1 MPKIK
6 SKTNKALSILQAAE
20 KLFNQYG
27 YKKVSIDEIVKNAH
41 IAKGTFYLYF
51 KNKEEV
57 YTQIIEK
64 YFEKKAA
71 YTTRALDDI
80 KKNEKEKLFEAMIG
94 NLLFLIKNP
103 ILREIFLQ
111 NPNYISKTINRDSLQ
126 NKNMAIIKPIF
137 KTCTLRKDISIN
149 NNPHKHC
156 EALNFLPM
164 LLATYKKH
172 DSKVFWTCTE
182 NLLKIWIDGL
192 TSKYEWKN
200 KSALSIISPLEKE
213 IGI

>member
-6 SKTNKALSILQAAE
+6 AKPDKAISILQAAE
-20 KLFNQYG
+20 KLFNKYG
-27 YKKVSIDEIVKNAH
+27 YKKVSIDEIVKNAS

-57 YTQIIEK
+57 YTKIIDK

-71 YTTRALDDI
+71 YTAHALSDI
-80 KKNEKEKLFEAMIG
+80 KKGEKEKLFEAMVG
-94 NLLFLIKNP
+94 NLLFLIKTP

-111 NPNYISKTINRDSLQ
+111 NPNYTSSKINRDILH

-137 KTCTLRKDISIN
+137 STCSLRKDIDIA

-156 EALNFLPM
+156 EELNLLPM
-164 LLATYKKH
+164 LLATYKKNNAER
-172 DSKVFWTCTE
+172 FWVCTE

-192 TSKYEWKN
+192 TSTYKWKN
-200 KSALSIISPLEKE
+200 KSALSITNELKKG
-213 IGI
+213 IGL

>member
-1 MPKIK
+1 M
-6 SKTNKALSILQAAE
+6 QAAE
-20 KLFNQYG
+20 KLFNEYG
-27 YKKVSIDEIVKNAH
+27 YKKVSIDEIVKNAS

-57 YTQIIEK
+57 YAQIIDK

-71 YTTRALDDI
+71 YTKQALSDI
-80 KKNEKEKLFEAMIG
+80 KKGEKEKLFEAMVG
-94 NLLFLIKNP
+94 NLLFLIKTP

-111 NPNYISKTINRDSLQ
+111 NLNYISKTMNRDVLQ

-137 KTCTLRKDISIN
+137 GTCSLRKDINIE

-156 EALNFLPM
+156 EELNLLPM
-164 LLATYKKH
+164 LLATYKKN
-172 DSKVFWTCTE
+172 DAKRFWICTE

-192 TSKYEWKN
+192 TSTYKWKN
-200 KSALSIISPLEKE
+200 KSALSIADKLKKG
-213 IGI
+213 IGL